1 MEAAAAIEAAAASH
15 SFAVGVASAASPRV
29 GIRSENGGPASYLS
43 YMRSIENKR
52 AASIVVELVSMDF
65 VMYASPL
72 TLPPS
77 LLAWLSFFS
86 NGKSNQ
92 LSTLRIIMIRLG
104 RLLCIVCCTQ
114 LAGRT
119 F

>member
-1 MEAAAAIEAAAASH
+1 
-15 SFAVGVASAASPRV
+15 
-29 GIRSENGGPASYLS
+29 
-43 YMRSIENKR
+43 
-52 AASIVVELVSMDF
+52 MDF

-104 RLLCIVCCTQ
+104 SQLLQISIYILKYIHNCTSSSSIVIIGSSFIWDVGYIGI
-114 LAGRT
+114 L
-119 F
+119 

>member
-1 MEAAAAIEAAAASH
+1 
-15 SFAVGVASAASPRV
+15 
-29 GIRSENGGPASYLS
+29 
-43 YMRSIENKR
+43 MRSIENKR

-104 RLLCIVCCTQ
+104 SRLLQISIYILKHTLTLHVVAKAQ
-114 LAGRT
+114 
-119 F
+119 